1 MWTLLTSATIAG
13 LMGAPHC
20 MGMCGGFAAAMRR
33 PAEQAAWQAGRLT
46 TYAALG
52 ATVGALGGAL
62 PAPGWVLDVLAI
74 LFLLFFCAQLAG
86 LIRPLEG
93 RAPRL
98 IAAGSWLLRRGGL
111 LARFGFGLV
120 TGLLPCGLVY
130 AALGLSLSAGSAAAG
145 ALAMV
150 AFGLGTVP
158 ALAAAAAG
166 ARALMDALPRGRQL
180 MAAAVFVAGVSAVL
194 VRAGPP
200 STEPAAASTAP

>member
-1 MWTLLTSATIAG
+1 MLQTPSSHPVTMETCMWTLLTSATIAG

-98 IAAGSWLLRRGGL
+98 IAAGSSPSL
-111 LARFGFGLV
+111 LAPPPPGRSRWS
-120 TGLLPCGLVY
+120 P
-130 AALGLSLSAGSAAAG
+130 SGSA
-145 ALAMV
+145 
-150 AFGLGTVP
+150 P
-158 ALAAAAAG
+158 C
-166 ARALMDALPRGRQL
+166 
-180 MAAAVFVAGVSAVL
+180 
-194 VRAGPP
+194 PP
-200 STEPAAASTAP
+200 SPPPLLGHAR